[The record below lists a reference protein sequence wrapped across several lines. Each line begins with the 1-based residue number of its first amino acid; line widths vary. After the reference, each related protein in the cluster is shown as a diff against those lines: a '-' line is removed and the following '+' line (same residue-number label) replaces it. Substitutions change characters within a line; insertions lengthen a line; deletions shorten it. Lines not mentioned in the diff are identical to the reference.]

1 MYKRHRIAGASIFVI
16 ILVVAFLLD
25 ADYSKISEAAIS
37 VVSIALAVYIG
48 AASVILGSDFADK
61 LKRQRDIE
69 IKTKTGLGVLASYL
83 RIAGFCGLAT
93 IAISAVYLLDMDF
106 QAIREMLIQWQ
117 YGTFWLATIPKVLS
131 ALSCALFAVNVFFIW
146 LILVFLINSMA
157 KSV

>member
-1 MYKRHRIAGASIFVI
+1 MYKRHRIAEASIFVT

-25 ADYSKISEAAIS
+25 VDYSKISEAAIS

-106 QAIREMLIQWQ
+106 QAIQEMLIQWQ
-117 YGTFWLATIPKVLS
+117 YGTFWLATIPKVLF
-131 ALSCALFAVNVFFIW
+131 ALSCALFAVNVFSFG
-146 LILVFLINSMA
+146 
-157 KSV
+157 

>member
-1 MYKRHRIAGASIFVI
+1 MYKRHRIAGASIFVT

-37 VVSIALAVYIG
+37 VVSIALAVYI
-48 AASVILGSDFADK
+48 LGSDFADK

-69 IKTKTGLGVLASYL
+69 IKTKTSLGVLASYL
-83 RIAGFCGLAT
+83 RIAGFYGLAT

-106 QAIREMLIQWQ
+106 QVIQEMLVQWQ
-117 YGTFWLATIPKVLS
+117 YGTFWLAIIPKVLS

-146 LILVFLINSMA
+146 LILIFLINSMT